1 MDVQVTRDVI
11 TAAWQVHLN
20 VRVCV
25 SDMGAG
31 NQDLWKHVGISS
43 KRDQITNYIEHPCA
57 PAQRLYFMADMPHL
71 LKNVRN
77 CLLSQDI
84 VLPESV
90 ADSASLPSRTVSI
103 RHVDILVQLQAG
115 RQLKFAPHLK
125 QCHVEPG
132 KYRRIDQYRP
142 NADVVFTVRD
152 W

>member
-1 MDVQVTRDVI
+1 
-11 TAAWQVHLN
+11 
-20 VRVCV
+20 
-25 SDMGAG
+25 
-31 NQDLWKHVGISS
+31 
-43 KRDQITNYIEHPCA
+43 
-57 PAQRLYFMADMPHL
+57 MADTPHL

-90 ADSASLPSRTVSI
+90 ADSASLTSRTVSI

-132 KYRRIDQYRP
+132 KYQKMPVNMAAAVLSHTTASALRFCAQWTCFQTPSLRQP
-142 NADVVFTVRD
+142 GFWTQ
-152 W
+152 